1 LPLAKQ
7 TERPYRGPV
16 AERTCVCWMCA
27 CLRQCGLD
35 FLRWL
40 GDNAD
45 PTPTVMIP
53 GHGTIRDATRRG
65 AFDFLEKPLA
75 RDRVL
80 LVVNNALDRLDLQHE
95 NQRFGEL
102 GGDAPRMT
110 GDSVLFLRAVTAA
123 TQVARSDVGV
133 LPTGESGSGKELFAE
148 HIHRQSPFASRA
160 FVEVN
165 CAAIPSE
172 FIESEL
178 FGHEK
183 GTFTGAAGVRLKP
196 AELCIDVGRPDD
208 YRRVEASVWAGELKA
223 ASFRMSKGG
232 LFWSLDWRG
241 DGAYR
246 LRAKLKAGELHL
258 YSKSDEV
265 ISRSP

>member
-95 NQRFGEL
+95 NQRFREL
-102 GGDAPRMT
+102 GGDPPRMT
-110 GDSVLFLRAVTAA
+110 GDSVLFLRAVTEA

-133 LPTGESGSGKELFAE
+133 LPTGESG
-148 HIHRQSPFASRA
+148 
-160 FVEVN
+160 
-165 CAAIPSE
+165 
-172 FIESEL
+172 
-178 FGHEK
+178 
-183 GTFTGAAGVRLKP
+183 
-196 AELCIDVGRPDD
+196 
-208 YRRVEASVWAGELKA
+208 
-223 ASFRMSKGG
+223 
-232 LFWSLDWRG
+232 
-241 DGAYR
+241 
-246 LRAKLKAGELHL
+246 
-258 YSKSDEV
+258 
-265 ISRSP
+265 